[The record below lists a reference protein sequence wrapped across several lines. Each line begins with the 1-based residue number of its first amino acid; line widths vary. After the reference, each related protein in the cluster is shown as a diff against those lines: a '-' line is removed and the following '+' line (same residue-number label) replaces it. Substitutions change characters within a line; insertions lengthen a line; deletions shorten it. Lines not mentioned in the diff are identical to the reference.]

1 MKMREKAKVEKCFEE
16 VRAFSECCKSSSIAM
31 VVKCRVENS
40 TMKACLTRWYQDEE
54 FRKMCEV
61 EYLRER
67 TDYRR
72 TGVKNKPMKKYE
84 GQSYTTAAPQLT
96 PYSNDVGITCYPFLA
111 YKHKYLDLGTL

>member
-1 MKMREKAKVEKCFEE
+1 MCHIQLILFIIVSVNHYFPGNPADQRLRKVEKEVLIPMKMREKAKVEKCFEE

-84 GQSYTTAAPQLT
+84 G
-96 PYSNDVGITCYPFLA
+96 
-111 YKHKYLDLGTL
+111 